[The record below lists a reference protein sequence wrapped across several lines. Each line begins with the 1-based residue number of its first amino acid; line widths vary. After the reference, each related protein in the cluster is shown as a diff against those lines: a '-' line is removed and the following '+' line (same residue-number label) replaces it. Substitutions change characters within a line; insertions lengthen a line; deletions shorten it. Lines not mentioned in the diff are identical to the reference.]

1 MEKKPWKGEQHV
13 YSNKRWGGLGQCFL
27 TFQHLSWRSM
37 FVFLNFQSART
48 NTFLKFINIELL
60 EKWSCDI
67 EVSKNSL
74 SISVHCSS
82 RTRKEQ
88 VTDCQQA
95 ARHTWSSTGLGNG
108 LRWNSKEVGAGLS
121 RILHTIKGFQPLCHQ
136 NWHKLS
142 FCICIIG

>member
-1 MEKKPWKGEQHV
+1 MVWRGNPEKGSSMFIATKGGGARTVLLNLSTPVMEKHV
-13 YSNKRWGGLGQCFL
+13 C
-27 TFQHLSWRSM
+27 

-60 EKWSCDI
+60 EKWSCGI

-95 ARHTWSSTGLGNG
+95 ARHTWSSTSLGNG
-108 LRWNSKEVGAGLS
+108 LR
-121 RILHTIKGFQPLCHQ
+121 
-136 NWHKLS
+136 
-142 FCICIIG
+142 